1 MRGRPFAA
9 AITMMS
15 AIAAVMVAA
24 AGNFALQQSALAA
37 LGPYKGRGKGKTQHH
52 DRGGTRAYQRA
63 ALKKR
68 NRAAHRKAC
77 RG

>member
-1 MRGRPFAA
+1 VTRGRPFAA
-9 AITMMS
+9 AIAMMAMVQAAM
-15 AIAAVMVAA
+15 AIPEFSRRQA
-24 AGNFALQQSALAA
+24 ALAE
-37 LGPYKGRGKGKTQHH
+37 LGPYEGRGKGKTRHH